1 MTNGHTDFLVNDMDR
16 LSVIIGLKFN
26 NFGYMS
32 NGDNVPEVMMTVSN
46 FSKIGLM
53 AMEAS
58 KQENCKT
65 GS

>member
-1 MTNGHTDFLVNDMDR
+1 MTNGHTDFLVNVIDK

-26 NFGYMS
+26 NFGYIS
-32 NGDNVPEVMMTVSN
+32 KGDKVPEVIMTVSN
-46 FSKIGLM
+46 FSKIGRM